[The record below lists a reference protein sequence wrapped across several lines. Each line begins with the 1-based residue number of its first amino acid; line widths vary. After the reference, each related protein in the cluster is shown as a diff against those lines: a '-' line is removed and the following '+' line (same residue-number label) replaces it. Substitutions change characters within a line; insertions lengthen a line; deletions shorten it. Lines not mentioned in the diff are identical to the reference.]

1 MFIVDAENLQ
11 LLDRKKRLPID
22 IQWIDRSLQEV
33 VVCSTKGF
41 VGGKTFLATLVIKIR
56 FAFD

>member
-33 VVCSTKGF
+33 VVVQLKVLSVKKHF
-41 VGGKTFLATLVIKIR
+41 
-56 FAFD
+56 